1 MRWKDYKKCEKLHM
15 CKTCKKSHFCG
26 EYNKIYKEC
35 KCCLKYMWC
44 DVLWIHWF
52 MEKIKTKV
60 ITFKKKKIF
69 SKIDNKYTLWNKFNR
84 KTVEEYLELNNMQN
98 GELINMF

>member
-1 MRWKDYKKCEKLHM
+1 
-15 CKTCKKSHFCG
+15 
-26 EYNKIYKEC
+26 
-35 KCCLKYMWC
+35 
-44 DVLWIHWF
+44 

-69 SKIDNKYTLWNKFNR
+69 SKIDNKYTLWNKFHR